1 MDKQFW
7 SALAAGIE
15 PYVPGEQPK
24 IEGLIKLNTNENPY
38 PPSPRVLQAVQD
50 CANGSLRLYPD
61 PESTALREAIARV
74 NGVEP
79 GQVFVGNGSDE
90 VLALSFLAYF
100 DRGLPVRFADITYSF
115 YEVYA
120 SLYEL
125 STEVIP
131 LEEDFS
137 LPVGRFFDSPGGC
150 VIANPNA
157 PTGMALSL
165 AEIEDICRHN
175 SRAVLVDEAYIAFGG
190 ESALSLLGRCP
201 NLVVTR
207 TFSKSH
213 SLAGLRVGYAIA
225 SADLIQALYSVKNS
239 FNSYP
244 VDRIAQAAA
253 KAAIEDVEYT
263 NNVVRKIVATRE
275 EAVSRLG
282 ELGFTCL
289 PSSANFLFA
298 RHGSAD
304 AGELMR
310 GLRERA
316 VLVRY
321 FNRPRISQF
330 LRISIGTDAE
340 MERLYYALADLLK

>member
-1 MDKQFW
+1 
-7 SALAAGIE
+7 
-15 PYVPGEQPK
+15 
-24 IEGLIKLNTNENPY
+24 
-38 PPSPRVLQAVQD
+38 
-50 CANGSLRLYPD
+50 
-61 PESTALREAIARV
+61 
-74 NGVEP
+74 
-79 GQVFVGNGSDE
+79 
-90 VLALSFLAYF
+90 
-100 DRGLPVRFADITYSF
+100 
-115 YEVYA
+115 
-120 SLYEL
+120 
-125 STEVIP
+125 
-131 LEEDFS
+131 
-137 LPVGRFFDSPGGC
+137 
-150 VIANPNA
+150 
-157 PTGMALSL
+157 MALSL

-190 ESALSLLGRCP
+190 RAPFRCWAAVPTWLSPG
-201 NLVVTR
+201 

-244 VDRIAQAAA
+244 GGPHRPGGGQAAV
-253 KAAIEDVEYT
+253 EDVEYT

-282 ELGFTCL
+282 ELGFSCL

>member
-1 MDKQFW
+1 MQ
-7 SALAAGIE
+7 S
-15 PYVPGEQPK
+15 
-24 IEGLIKLNTNENPY
+24 
-38 PPSPRVLQAVQD
+38 
-50 CANGSLRLYPD
+50 
-61 PESTALREAIARV
+61 
-74 NGVEP
+74 
-79 GQVFVGNGSDE
+79 
-90 VLALSFLAYF
+90 
-100 DRGLPVRFADITYSF
+100 
-115 YEVYA
+115 
-120 SLYEL
+120 
-125 STEVIP
+125 
-131 LEEDFS
+131 
-137 LPVGRFFDSPGGC
+137 
-150 VIANPNA
+150 
-157 PTGMALSL
+157 
-165 AEIEDICRHN
+165 
-175 SRAVLVDEAYIAFGG
+175 
-190 ESALSLLGRCP
+190 CP

-298 RHGSAD
+298 RHRSAD